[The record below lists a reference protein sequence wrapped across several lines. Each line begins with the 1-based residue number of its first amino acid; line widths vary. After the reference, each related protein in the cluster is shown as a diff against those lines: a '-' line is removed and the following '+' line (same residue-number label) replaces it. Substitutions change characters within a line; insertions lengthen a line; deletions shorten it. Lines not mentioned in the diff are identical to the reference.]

1 MATPLFFANAWEA
14 LALGLATGP
23 VCLAACGPVVVPW
36 MLAQAGG
43 VRANAGQLTIFLAAR
58 LVGYLLFAGAAWI
71 AGSALS
77 PQWSAGSWL
86 FGGTQL
92 LLAAALVVFVA
103 GWPHRACSAAGS
115 HDQLI
120 QIGSIAKPYVTGA
133 AALGLLTGISLC
145 PPFLV
150 AGVRASQLPS
160 LAAALLFFVMFFVGT
175 VVWIVPMLALSFI
188 RRNPSIVL
196 VARITAV
203 LLAGYY
209 GFVGISTLIARF
221 LHG

>member
-1 MATPLFFANAWEA
+1 MATSLYFANVGEA
-14 LALGLATGP
+14 LALGLTTGP

-36 MLAQAGG
+36 MLTQARG
-43 VRANAGQLTIFLAAR
+43 VRANSGQLTIFLAAR
-58 LVGYLLFAGAAWI
+58 LLGYLLFAGSAWL
-71 AGSALS
+71 AGSTLS
-77 PQWSAGSWL
+77 PKWSAGSWL

-103 GWPHRACSAAGS
+103 GWPHRACSGERAQA
-115 HDQLI
+115 HLI
-120 QIGSIAKPYVTGA
+120 QIGSTAKPPLTGA
-133 AALGLLTGISLC
+133 ATLGLLTGISLC

-160 LAAALLFFVMFFVGT
+160 LPAALLFFAMFFVGT
-175 VVWIVPMLALSFI
+175 VVWIVPMLALSFV
-188 RRNPSIVL
+188 RRNASIVL